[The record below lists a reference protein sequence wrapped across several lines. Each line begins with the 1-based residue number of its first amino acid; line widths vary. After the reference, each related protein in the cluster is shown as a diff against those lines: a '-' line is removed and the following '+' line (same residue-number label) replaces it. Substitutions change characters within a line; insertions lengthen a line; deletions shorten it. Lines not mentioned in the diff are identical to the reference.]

1 MKTTISPSPN
11 TLFYSIIGF
20 FSFVVTSCGSYQNS
34 SYYDSDG
41 IYGNTDVRNTE
52 KTIQNNSS
60 NHYKEYFNSLQNDN
74 QPTEIFTDVEN
85 YNSNI
90 SNSQQNDNQ
99 GYDNSFG
106 GW

>member
-41 IYGNTDVRNTE
+41 IYGNTEVRNTE
-52 KTIQNNSS
+52 KIAQNNLFMIVITFVKKCCT
-60 NHYKEYFNSLQNDN
+60 NR
-74 QPTEIFTDVEN
+74 
-85 YNSNI
+85 
-90 SNSQQNDNQ
+90 
-99 GYDNSFG
+99 
-106 GW
+106 